1 MVWINP
7 HDGFRAAVISADTSS
22 LVIHVYGGAELVETI
37 PVYQRAVNLAEP
49 AKPFL
54 LEEQLLRAV
63 CRYLTAG
70 GDPQML
76 DRINSAVTEATT
88 RFEIAYPE
96 GYDVIAADL
105 LDESPFY
112 VLLSRADD
120 KALVVREDDTTE
132 ELTMEELSKV
142 MSFIGSACFTD

>member
-7 HDGFRAAVISADTSS
+7 HDGFRAEVLVEATST
-22 LVIHVYGGAELVETI
+22 LVIHVYGAAEKVETI
-37 PVYQRAVNLAEP
+37 PVCQHETDLDKS

-70 GDPQML
+70 GDRQNLNLITQAAMEL
-76 DRINSAVTEATT
+76 AA
-88 RFEIAYPE
+88 RFEIEFPE
-96 GYDVIAADL
+96 GYEVVAAQL

-112 VLLSRADD
+112 VLMNCAEDR
-120 KALVVREDDTTE
+120 ALVVREDDTTE
-132 ELTMEELSKV
+132 ELTVEELAKV
-142 MSFIGSACFTD
+142 ISFVGSACFDE